1 MKRFILANPDSAK
14 RDVDERRK
22 KTTSTLKDVA
32 NAAGVSLGTA
42 SKVLAGAPNVS
53 ETRRRLVWEAARRL
67 GYRRN
72 ALAADLRRN
81 RPTSIGLVVPDL
93 RNSFF
98 IELVCALEDHAEKA
112 GYRLVLAH
120 AQEDPAREA
129 ERIRF
134 VLSRQVAGM
143 ILIPCHGYQHAVDEL
158 RECDVPLVMADRV
171 DDSFPANTVTTDS
184 RRAAIDGTRH
194 LIALGH
200 RRIAFLVNALDLV
213 NSRERADGYVEAMRG
228 AGLEQ
233 YARVIV
239 CRMTD
244 GESHAA
250 TLSLLSE
257 RERPTALFTSANV
270 AALGALRAIRDA
282 ELRVPD
288 DISLLSFDDAPWMSV
303 LRPSISSI
311 HQPVE
316 AIGQA
321 IWNLLHKQL
330 NGESSEVVHL
340 RMNADLR
347 LRESTGVAPDRE
359 GASTVSASESETP
372 TASALPAERA

>member
-1 MKRFILANPDSAK
+1 M
-14 RDVDERRK
+14 DERK

-42 SKVLAGAPNVS
+42 SKVLAGAANVS
-53 ETRRRLVWEAARRL
+53 EARRRLVWEAARRL

-72 ALAADLRRN
+72 ALAAELRSN

-93 RNSFF
+93 TNSFF

-112 GYRLVLAH
+112 GYRLLLAH
-120 AQEDPAREA
+120 AQEDPEREV

-143 ILIPCHGYQHAVDEL
+143 ILIPCHGYQHAIDEL

-171 DDSFPANTVTTDS
+171 DNTFPANTVTTDS
-184 RRAAIDGTRH
+184 RRAAVDGTRH

-200 RRIAFLVNALDLV
+200 RRIAFIVNALDIV
-213 NSRERADGYVEAMRG
+213 NSRERVDGYLDAMRR
-228 AGLEQ
+228 AGLERF
-233 YARVIV
+233 ARVVV
-239 CRMTD
+239 CGMTD
-244 GESHAA
+244 AESYAA

-257 RERPTALFTSANV
+257 RERPTALFTGASV
-270 AALGALRAIRDA
+270 ATLGALRAIRDA
-282 ELRVPD
+282 ELRLPD
-288 DISLLSFDDAPWMSV
+288 DVSLLSFDDAPWMSV
-303 LRPSISSI
+303 LRPGISSI

-316 AIGQA
+316 AVGRA

-330 NGESSEVVHL
+330 DGETSEIVHL
-340 RMNADLR
+340 RMRAELR
-347 LRESTGVAPDRE
+347 LRESTGVAREPSSPDT
-359 GASTVSASESETP
+359 ASTSESAP
-372 TASALPAERA
+372 VSSVPAERA